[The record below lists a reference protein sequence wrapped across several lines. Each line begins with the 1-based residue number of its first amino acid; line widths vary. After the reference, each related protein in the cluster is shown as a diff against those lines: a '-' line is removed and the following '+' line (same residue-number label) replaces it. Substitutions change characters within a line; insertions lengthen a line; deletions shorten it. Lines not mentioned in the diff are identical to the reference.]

1 MAANA
6 QSPAVVSEQ
15 AELCPTCGTNVLG
28 KFCYICGE
36 KQTHQHELSLRHFAA
51 HALHELTHLDAKVFA
66 TVRYL
71 FTRPGYLTTEFI
83 AGRRSRYMKPLSL
96 FLVAVALMFLADSIH
111 PLSLYN
117 MQWLMSHDKNGTIN
131 AAWEKLAAKKHQPKE
146 LVMEQV
152 QERVHRV
159 VTVVQFVNVFGMAI
173 VLWMLYRRRYF
184 VEHLV
189 MSLHFLAFLYLC
201 TALTWPLDSVMGIG
215 GVRGLVYSLVK
226 VALFM
231 AYLFIALRRVYQQKK
246 AITVIKAAFVYVC
259 VQVALIVT
267 PIATLVGAVVAAVK
281 S

>member
-1 MAANA
+1 M
-6 QSPAVVSEQ
+6 
-15 AELCPTCGTNVLG
+15 CPTCGTDVLG

-36 KQTHQHELSLRHFAA
+36 KQTHQHELALRHFGA

-66 TVRYL
+66 TLRYL

-83 AGRRSRYMKPLSL
+83 AGRRARYMRPLSL

-117 MQWLMSHDKNGTIN
+117 MQWLMSHDKKGTIE

-184 VEHLV
+184 VEHLI
-189 MSLHFLAFLYLC
+189 MSLHFLAFVYLF
-201 TALTWPLDSVMGIG
+201 TALTWPLYSIVGIG
-215 GVRGLVYSLVK
+215 GVRSLVYSLVK
-226 VALFM
+226 M
-231 AYLFIALRRVYQQKK
+231 AFLMSYLFISLRRVYQQKK

-267 PIATLVGAVVAAVK
+267 PIATLVGAVIAAAE

>member
-15 AELCPTCGTNVLG
+15 AEFCPSCGTNVVG
-28 KFCYICGE
+28 KFCHTCGE
-36 KQTHQHELSLRHFAA
+36 KQTHQHELALRHFAA
-51 HALHELTHLDAKVFA
+51 HALHELTHLDAKVFS

-117 MQWLMSHDKNGTIN
+117 MKWLMSVDKKGTMN
-131 AAWEKLAAKKHQPKE
+131 AAWEKVAAKTHQPKE
-146 LVMEQV
+146 LVLEKV
-152 QERVHRV
+152 QERIHRV
-159 VTVVQFVNVFGMAI
+159 VTLVQFVNVFGMAI

-215 GVRGLVYSLVK
+215 GMRSWVYSLVK

-259 VQVALIVT
+259 VQVAFIVT
-267 PIATLVGAVVAAVK
+267 PIATLVGAVIAAVK

>member
-6 QSPAVVSEQ
+6 QSPPVVSER
-15 AELCPTCGTNVLG
+15 AELCPSCGADVLG
-28 KFCYICGE
+28 KFCHTCGE
-36 KQTHQHELSLRHFAA
+36 KQTHQHELALRHFAA

-83 AGRRSRYMKPLSL
+83 AGRRSRYMRPLSL
-96 FLVAVALMFLADSIH
+96 FLAAVGLMFLADSIH

-117 MQWLMSHDKNGTIN
+117 MQWLMSKDKKGTIN

-152 QERVHRV
+152 QERIHRV
-159 VTVVQFVNVFGMAI
+159 VTVVQFANVFGMAI

-189 MSLHFLAFLYLC
+189 LSLHFLAFLYLC

-267 PIATLVGAVVAAVK
+267 PITTLVGAVIAAVK